1 MSDIQRLTLNTTY
14 IYIYTTV
21 FTTVFTVFTYES
33 VYTVFTEFTYKGVFT
48 YEGSIY
54 LFEYCLT

>member
-1 MSDIQRLTLNTTY
+1 MY
-14 IYIYTTV
+14 
-21 FTTVFTVFTYES
+21 TVFTVFTYEG
-33 VYTVFTEFTYKGVFT
+33 VYTVFTTVFTVFT